1 MTNPPRLGNLREW
14 WPTTFMKIKIA
25 VWVEGGVVQS
35 IISSSPDIEV
45 RLIDIDNKDR
55 TEPDKEWDDLN
66 KELPH
71 YIY

>member
-1 MTNPPRLGNLREW
+1 
-14 WPTTFMKIKIA
+14 MKIKIA